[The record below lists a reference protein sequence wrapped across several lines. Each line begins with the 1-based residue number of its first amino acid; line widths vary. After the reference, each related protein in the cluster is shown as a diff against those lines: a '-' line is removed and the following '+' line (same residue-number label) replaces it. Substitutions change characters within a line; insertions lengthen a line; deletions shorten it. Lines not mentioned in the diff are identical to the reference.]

1 MTDDQLWKSL
11 KAADNLKGIQS
22 CGTGAGLSGQFF
34 IFSYDKKFILKTMH
48 GREIDQMIRVL
59 PDFYEHLKNHKN
71 SLITK
76 IYGIFTV

>member
-11 KAADNLKGIQS
+11 KAADNIKGIQS

-59 PDFYEHLKNHKN
+59 PDFYEHLKNNKN